1 MILSVL
7 QGYDIAGFR
16 PSILYCN
23 TYRSKLQLWADDAKT
38 L

>member
-16 PSILYCN
+16 PSRYSVLQ
-23 TYRSKLQLWADDAKT
+23 YRNKKST
-38 L
+38 LGWCKYL